1 MNGNRG
7 PVGSSSSFS
16 DNPYLAVERKYLD
29 RLGASHQRE
38 RLWMYA
44 SFLAS
49 AVSVALSALLFHES
63 GESRVVPFVVEVD
76 KLGRAVAVSPIPQ
89 TTLLDDR
96 IVRYTLAEFLRHA
109 RSVLAD
115 PILERRWMLS
125 VHTRTAGAGRE
136 FIDRYFHQ
144 KKYNPLVVGQKE
156 LVDVEIDQLF
166 KKSDR
171 TWYAEWTETAWSLDG
186 KKGSTHKW
194 QGFFSVEIVPPTTAA
209 EIRKNPLGQYVTYI
223 SWNRMD

>member
-1 MNGNRG
+1 MSEDRA
-7 PVGSSSSFS
+7 PAPSFS

-38 RLWMYA
+38 RMWMYA
-44 SFLAS
+44 AFLVS
-49 AVSVALSALLFHES
+49 AVSVSLSALLFHES

-89 TTLLDDR
+89 ATLLDDR

-115 PILERRWMLS
+115 PILERKWMLS
-125 VHTRTAGAGRE
+125 VHTHTAGAGRE

-144 KKYNPLVVGQKE
+144 KKYNPLVIGQKT
-156 LVDVEIDQLF
+156 LVDVEIEQVF

-171 TWYAEWTETAWSLDG
+171 TWYAEWTETSWGLDG
-186 KKGSTHKW
+186 KKESIHKW

-209 EIRKNPLGQYVTYI
+209 EIRENPLGQYVTYI

>member
-1 MNGNRG
+1 MSEDRA
-7 PVGSSSSFS
+7 PAPSFS

-29 RLGASHQRE
+29 RLGMSHQRE
-38 RLWMYA
+38 RMWMYA
-44 SFLAS
+44 AFLAS
-49 AVSVALSALLFHES
+49 AVSVSLAALLFHES
-63 GESRVVPFVVEVD
+63 GQSRVVPFVVKVD
-76 KLGRAVAVSPIPQ
+76 RLGRAVAVSTIPQ
-89 TTLLDDR
+89 TTLSDDR
-96 IVRYTLAEFLRHA
+96 IVRYMLAEFLRHA

-115 PILERRWMLS
+115 PILERKWMLS
-125 VHTRTAGAGRE
+125 VHTHTAGAGRE

-144 KKYNPLVVGQKE
+144 KKYNPLVIGQKT
-156 LVDVEIDQLF
+156 LVDVEIDQVF

-171 TWYAEWTETAWSLDG
+171 TWYAEWTETSWGLDG

-194 QGFFSVEIVPPTTAA
+194 QGFFSVEIVPGATAA